1 MTREEIIHKGITAAL
16 SLAADTPWA
25 NLTLKQIADEAGLSM
40 VELHGVADKADL
52 AASVEAHFD
61 KAMSEGSFES
71 DETPRTRL
79 FDVIMMRFEAMEDVR
94 EGARSYLKWRD
105 RSLSGLSNRV
115 KGRAAT
121 ARWALSCSGLD
132 GGGSLPLPLQITGL
146 AWAIA
151 QAERAWKQET
161 SPDLTRTMATLDT
174 ELIAL
179 EERAQWLKGR
189 RKPKPRATESPP
201 DEAAQ

>member
-1 MTREEIIHKGITAAL
+1 MTREEIIHKGVTAAL
-16 SLAADTPWA
+16 RLAADTPWA
-25 NLTLKQIADEAGLSM
+25 HLTLKQIADEASLSM
-40 VELHGVADKADL
+40 AEFHGVADKADL
-52 AASVEAHFD
+52 AAGVEAHFD

-94 EGARSYLKWRD
+94 EGARSYLRWRD
-105 RSLSGLSNRV
+105 RSFSGLSNRV

-132 GGGSLPLPLQITGL
+132 SGDGLPLPLQITGL

-151 QAERAWKQET
+151 QAEQAWKKET

-189 RKPKPRATESPP
+189 RKPKTSATESPP
-201 DEAAQ
+201 DEATQ

>member
-16 SLAADTPWA
+16 NLAADTPWA

-40 VELHGVADKADL
+40 AELHGVADKADL
-52 AASVEAHFD
+52 AAGVEAHFD

-94 EGARSYLKWRD
+94 EGARSYLRWRD

-132 GGGSLPLPLQITGL
+132 GGDGLPLPLQMMGL

-151 QAERAWKQET
+151 QAEQAWKKET

-189 RKPKPRATESPP
+189 RKPKPSATESPP